1 MNNQI
6 IDDYSFDTAEKQA
19 AARQF
24 FGKVYGFMFFALIV
38 SGAIAYQYGTIEF
51 INKYFITETPQGG
64 AKLSALF
71 YVVVFSPIGVALLM
85 QTMVNRL
92 SFPLL
97 FGLFSLYSVLI
108 GFSLSTIFVVYSM
121 SSIAVTFGITAGTF
135 GIMAIMGYVT
145 KVDLT
150 KMGSIL
156 YIAFIGIFISSI
168 VNFFLKSEAFDY
180 LISIIGVVVF
190 TGLTAYHMQQ
200 LKKYAHDSQISAD
213 NKNKLALLGGFTLYV
228 LFVNLFLSLLR
239 LFGGR
244 D

>member
-24 FGKVYGFMFFALIV
+24 FAKVYGFMFFALIV
-38 SGAIAYQYGTIEF
+38 SGVIAYQYGNMGFIE
-51 INKYFITETPQGG
+51 KYFLTQTPKGM
-64 AKLSALF
+64 KPSALF

-85 QTMVNRL
+85 QTMINRL

-108 GFSLSTIFVVYSM
+108 GFSLSTIFVMYTM
-121 SSIAVTFGITAGTF
+121 TSIAVIFGVTAGTF
-135 GIMAIMGYVT
+135 GVMAIMGYVT
-145 KVDLT
+145 KADLT
-150 KMGSIL
+150 KFGSIL
-156 YIAFIGIFISSI
+156 MMAFWGMFIAGIVNMFIGWETLSF
-168 VNFFLKSEAFDY
+168 
-180 LISIIGVVVF
+180 LISVLGVVVF

-200 LKKYAHDSQISAD
+200 LKKFAHDSEISAED
-213 NKNKLALLGGFTLYV
+213 KNKLALLGGFTLYV

-239 LFGGR
+239 LFGSR